1 MLERFNRFAP
11 TAVVRAFTQSV
22 STEVGLPNTTQ
33 LLCSYL
39 RDESSVRLLLESG
52 LLDAISS
59 TITNTMS
66 GAVRLSLLRVVY
78 QICSFGARVVVVS
91 PVEVSCNELLQ
102 DKDLVAS
109 IRGMTLQ
116 TDCDN
121 EELKLLSQ
129 SVFECLEKGFKNQN
143 IKLEYVNPF
152 SLDFGPVPSYSV
164 LVWTVC

>member
-59 TITNTMS
+59 RITNTMS

-78 QICSFGARVVVVS
+78 QICSF
-91 PVEVSCNELLQ
+91 EVSCNELLQ

-164 LVWTVC
+164 